1 MLRQGQAKEK
11 TLGEKGRRLTL
22 ESLQQQ
28 IAESGTKE
36 LPIIVKADVQ
46 GSAEVLVD
54 ALSKLGDERVK
65 VRLLSSGAGAIN
77 EGDVVFAAASN
88 AVIIGFNVRPDRNA
102 ASMAER
108 EQIDI
113 RLHRVIYDITKEI
126 RQAMAGLLEPTEKET
141 RVGSAEVR
149 DVFKVPK
156 FGAAA
161 GCMVIE
167 GKLSR
172 TGDTLAR
179 LLRDNVVLHEGRIGS
194 LRRFKEDV
202 NDVKNGLECGVAFE
216 RYADIKVGDVIEV
229 FSVEKIAATV

>member
-1 MLRQGQAKEK
+1 
-11 TLGEKGRRLTL
+11 
-22 ESLQQQ
+22 
-28 IAESGTKE
+28 
-36 LPIIVKADVQ
+36 
-46 GSAEVLVD
+46 
-54 ALSKLGDERVK
+54 
-65 VRLLSSGAGAIN
+65 
-77 EGDVVFAAASN
+77 
-88 AVIIGFNVRPDRNA
+88 
-102 ASMAER
+102 MAER

-172 TGDTLAR
+172 TGDTQAR

>member
-1 MLRQGQAKEK
+1 
-11 TLGEKGRRLTL
+11 
-22 ESLQQQ
+22 
-28 IAESGTKE
+28 
-36 LPIIVKADVQ
+36 
-46 GSAEVLVD
+46 
-54 ALSKLGDERVK
+54 
-65 VRLLSSGAGAIN
+65 
-77 EGDVVFAAASN
+77 
-88 AVIIGFNVRPDRNA
+88 
-102 ASMAER
+102 
-108 EQIDI
+108 
-113 RLHRVIYDITKEI
+113 
-126 RQAMAGLLEPTEKET
+126 MAGLLAPTEKEI

-161 GCMVIE
+161 GCMVTE

-172 TGDTLAR
+172 TGDTQAR

-229 FSVEKIAATV
+229 FSIEKIAATV

>member
-1 MLRQGQAKEK
+1 
-11 TLGEKGRRLTL
+11 
-22 ESLQQQ
+22 
-28 IAESGTKE
+28 
-36 LPIIVKADVQ
+36 
-46 GSAEVLVD
+46 
-54 ALSKLGDERVK
+54 
-65 VRLLSSGAGAIN
+65 
-77 EGDVVFAAASN
+77 
-88 AVIIGFNVRPDRNA
+88 
-102 ASMAER
+102 
-108 EQIDI
+108 
-113 RLHRVIYDITKEI
+113 
-126 RQAMAGLLEPTEKET
+126 MAGLLEPTEKEI

-161 GCMVIE
+161 GCMVLE

-229 FSVEKIAATV
+229 FSIEKIAATV